1 MRLLEKIGV
10 AIFAIL
16 IVLLLVS
23 FIKIEKPFSEENA
36 EQKDTYQQEWYV
48 EEGKDVKG

>member
-10 AIFAIL
+10 AILAIL

-36 EQKDTYQQEWYV
+36 EQKDTPLIDWDV